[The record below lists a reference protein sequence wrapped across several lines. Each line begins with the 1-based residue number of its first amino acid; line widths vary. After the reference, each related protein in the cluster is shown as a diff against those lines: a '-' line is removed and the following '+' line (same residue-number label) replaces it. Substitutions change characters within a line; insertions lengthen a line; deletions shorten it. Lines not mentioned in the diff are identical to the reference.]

1 MINDAANHHR
11 SATYL
16 SRLNP
21 TQPHAMQRDDD
32 FEAYIDVEGIV
43 SAEYGMQA
51 DDPGEAVESIE

>member
-1 MINDAANHHR
+1 
-11 SATYL
+11 
-16 SRLNP
+16 
-21 TQPHAMQRDDD
+21 MQRDDD